1 MHLESLVPYLS
12 DKKDKDRYT
21 VDKSAIFAPELH
33 MGLMIIKSHAPK
45 KWTMGRMLYDVI
57 MM

>member
-21 VDKSAIFAPELH
+21 VDKSAIFAPELR
-33 MGLMIIKSHAPK
+33 MGLVIKKQGQMCPRAVS
-45 KWTMGRMLYDVI
+45 
-57 MM
+57 